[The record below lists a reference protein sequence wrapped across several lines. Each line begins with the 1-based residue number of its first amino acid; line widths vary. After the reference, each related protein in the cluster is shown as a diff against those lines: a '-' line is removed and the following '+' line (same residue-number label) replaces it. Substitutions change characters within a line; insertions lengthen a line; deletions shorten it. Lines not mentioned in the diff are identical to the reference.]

1 MNLVWFVAKKVA
13 SALCVAAISL
23 AVQAGDLDAALNKSI
38 LDALA
43 HDSSRTGTEK
53 LFDNRCKTIRETVGF
68 EDSIDGKAREYSCDV
83 DGIGITLYAGEDL
96 GKHKPE
102 TVAKHFTDYLSNKRG
117 LHAKAFIQRGHP
129 YGTSMAFYINGSSW
143 LFQPVKPMKGIE
155 KLDALAAEAK
165 LILLTDER
173 VDGWIHDPE
182 T

>member
-1 MNLVWFVAKKVA
+1 MDQVWFLAKKVT
-13 SALCVAAISL
+13 SVLSVAAISL
-23 AVQAGDLDAALNKSI
+23 AVKAGDLDAALNKSI

-102 TVAKHFTDYLSNKRG
+102 TVAKHFTDYLTNKRG
-117 LHAKAFIQRGHP
+117 LPAKTFIQRGHP
-129 YGTSMAFYINGSSW
+129 HGTSMAFYINGSSW
-143 LFQPVKPMKGIE
+143 LFQPVNPMKGIE